1 MKIDSLVMKKLN
13 NIKQNQHFLFFIL
26 IKVVLNSN
34 KDLEIMAPEWHLVP
48 RKWGSGF
55 FKNKFDDLSASLR
68 KRVC

>member
-1 MKIDSLVMKKLN
+1 MRKLN

-48 RKWGSGF
+48 RKWGSSF
-55 FKNKFDDLSASLR
+55 FRNKFDDLSASLR

>member
-1 MKIDSLVMKKLN
+1 MRKLN

-48 RKWGSGF
+48 GKWVSSF
-55 FKNKFDDLSASLR
+55 FRNKFDDLSASLR
-68 KRVC
+68 KRAC

>member
-1 MKIDSLVMKKLN
+1 MRKLN

-48 RKWGSGF
+48 RKWVSSF
-55 FKNKFDDLSASLR
+55 FRNKFDDLSASLR
-68 KRVC
+68 KRAC

>member
-48 RKWGSGF
+48 RKWVSTF
-55 FKNKFDDLSASLR
+55 FRNKFDDLSASLR
-68 KRVC
+68 KRAC

>member
-1 MKIDSLVMKKLN
+1 MKKLN

-48 RKWGSGF
+48 RKWVSTF
-55 FKNKFDDLSASLR
+55 FRNKFDDLSASLR
-68 KRVC
+68 KRAC

>member
-1 MKIDSLVMKKLN
+1 MRKLN

-48 RKWGSGF
+48 RKWVSTF
-55 FKNKFDDLSASLR
+55 FRNKFDDLSASLR

>member
-1 MKIDSLVMKKLN
+1 MRKLKKT
-13 NIKQNQHFLFFIL
+13 KQNQYFLFFVL
-26 IKVVLNSN
+26 IRVVSNSN

-68 KRVC
+68 KRAC